1 MIKRV
6 IPYVIR
12 KDTKFILSLSYH
24 SILYVGEK
32 VHLILYHASSCVKR
46 IYSYSACSNFLNF
59 RTSRIAQNNN
69 NNHLDVCFDVV
80 FGIASSS
87 QQTYILEQKAWRG
100 SLCRL
105 LLQALTGVMCGH
117 NTVACGT
124 LCNLKGTYYK
134 SFSFK
139 LNPQLVAIM
148 FLLRYYITQSRVT
161 FNSQQQTLFNSQWN
175 LRIEVSSY
183 ICGST

>member
-1 MIKRV
+1 M
-6 IPYVIR
+6 
-12 KDTKFILSLSYH
+12 L
-24 SILYVGEK
+24 
-32 VHLILYHASSCVKR
+32 KR

-161 FNSQQQTLFNSQWN
+161 LSNRHYSIHNETWELKY
-175 LRIEVSSY
+175 LRIYMVPYKYDLCVYMY
-183 ICGST
+183 IWI

>member
-1 MIKRV
+1 M
-6 IPYVIR
+6 
-12 KDTKFILSLSYH
+12 L
-24 SILYVGEK
+24 
-32 VHLILYHASSCVKR
+32 KR

-59 RTSRIAQNNN
+59 RTSRIAQNN

-161 FNSQQQTLFNSQWN
+161 LSNRHYSIHNETWELKY
-175 LRIEVSSY
+175 LRIYMVPY
-183 ICGST
+183 KRV